1 MGAFQWIFDVAE
13 TISIDKKPVVAS
25 TITRSNVIRSTLYSA
40 PLWRF
45 TVKVPDGLSWST
57 YRPSIEQSEALD
69 RHTSSTIQINNAGYN
84 SWFTTYRGNSV
95 NYTGF
100 AGSWTQGSTTLT
112 LTTSPTTS
120 SGYKFRTGDLIQ
132 LGLDGSTIG
141 AGSVYTVASDVAYN
155 SNTVTLNT
163 AVKET
168 TASAQSINVGPNVYW
183 TIICQDF
190 PNWTIFNSNQVSW
203 SGPFVFYEVR

>member
-1 MGAFQWIFDVAE
+1 M
-13 TISIDKKPVVAS
+13 
-25 TITRSNVIRSTLYSA
+25 
-40 PLWRF
+40 
-45 TVKVPDGLSWST
+45 
-57 YRPSIEQSEALD
+57 
-69 RHTSSTIQINNAGYN
+69 
-84 SWFTTYRGNSV
+84 
-95 NYTGF
+95 
-100 AGSWTQGSTTLT
+100 
-112 LTTSPTTS
+112 
-120 SGYKFRTGDLIQ
+120 
-132 LGLDGSTIG
+132 DGSTIG
-141 AGSVYTVASDVAYN
+141 AGSVYTVASDVAYD